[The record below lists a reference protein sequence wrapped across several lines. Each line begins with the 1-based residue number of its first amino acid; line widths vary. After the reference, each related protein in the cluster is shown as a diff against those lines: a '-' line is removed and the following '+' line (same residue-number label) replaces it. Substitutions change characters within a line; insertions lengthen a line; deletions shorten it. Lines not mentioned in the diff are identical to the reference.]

1 MTALRVL
8 LVGPLPPPA
17 GGMAN
22 QTRQLA
28 QLLSAEGLAVTLV
41 QTNAPY
47 RPAWT
52 GRVPV
57 LRALFRLVPY
67 LMRLWRA
74 TAEVDVVHVMANSG
88 WAWHL
93 FAMPAIRIAKARHRA
108 VVVNYRGGLAAEFL
122 AQSARSVGA
131 TLSGT
136 CLAVPSA
143 FLQQVFRRRGIE
155 SVIIPNVVDVDRFRP
170 GTGLQRTAPA
180 APHVVGFPAC
190 ARPSPAVARS
200 VTAWGPWPASWASRT
215 VSASRDAWT
224 YPKWSGC
231 TSRRTSC

>member
-180 APHVVGFPAC
+180 APHVVAGARARCEAVSRPA
-190 ARPSPAVARS
+190 RVHRRQ
-200 VTAWGPWPASWASRT
+200 WPGA
-215 VSASRDAWT
+215 
-224 YPKWSGC
+224 
-231 TSRRTSC
+231 